1 MWMKWRRKRWGKVE
15 RDKAKGGKGN
25 KGDQKGEENEMET
38 AYMNERGWNKQTNS
52 KEEKKV
58 K

>member
-1 MWMKWRRKRWGKVE
+1 MKWRRKRWGKVE